1 MTTASSTGRHAAVPA
16 PAAPLSEG
24 RLRLLLI
31 VMCGA
36 LALVI
41 AANSSLN
48 VALPDIARDLGAT
61 QTELTW
67 VVNGYALLFAALLL
81 PAGIA
86 ADRFGRRPALVAGL
100 LVFGLSSVVSAFVDS
115 PGTLIA
121 LRVVAGIGATLV
133 MPATLSVLTDAYPPE
148 RRAYAVGIWAGVSGA
163 GAVLGLVAGGVL
175 LTWFWWGSV
184 LAVSGVA
191 SVALAGVCAAAVP
204 AHRNPSLSLDPLGS
218 TAAVL
223 TLGSLVYGIIEG
235 PERGWTDP
243 LTVTAFV
250 VAVLSF
256 LAFVAVELR
265 VADPMLDVRLFR
277 HRGLSVGSTMIVLQ
291 FAAALG
297 LFVLIP
303 QYLQSVRGESALES
317 ALRLLPLALG
327 IGPGSQ
333 LAPKLSARFG
343 DRIVVTAGM
352 AVAGGGFLLLG
363 SLPQDG
369 AYWPFALALAL
380 FGAGF
385 GLATT
390 PATTLI
396 LEGLPADRRTLA
408 SAVND
413 TAREVGG
420 AIGIAVLATVLNAV
434 YRERADTFTA
444 GLPADA
450 AELGREG
457 VGVAV
462 AVADR
467 LGPAGTQLAESARA
481 GFYDGYQVSILTG
494 AAILLAGAVFCALF
508 APRRSGPAVDPARS
522 GPAEPADW
530 SGASG
535 PAAWR
540 GGRAPGGRGD
550 DPAPGTHRRP

>member
-1 MTTASSTGRHAAVPA
+1 VPA
-16 PAAPLSEG
+16 AAAPPAPLSEG
-24 RLRLLLI
+24 RLRLLLV

-48 VALPDIARDLGAT
+48 VALPDIARDLGASQT
-61 QTELTW
+61 QLTW

-86 ADRFGRRPALVAGL
+86 ADRFGRRPAMVGGL
-100 LVFGLSSVVSAFVDS
+100 LVFGLSSAVSAFVDE

-163 GAVLGLVAGGVL
+163 GAILGLVAGGVL
-175 LTWFWWGSV
+175 LRWFWWGSV

-191 SVALAGVCAAAVP
+191 SVLLAVVCALAVP
-204 AHRNPSLSLDPLGS
+204 AYRNPSLSLDPLGS
-218 TAAVL
+218 VSAVL
-223 TLGSLVYGIIEG
+223 ALGALVYGIIEG

-243 LTVTAFV
+243 LTVAAFA
-250 VAVLSF
+250 VAVLA
-256 LAFVAVELR
+256 LAAFVLVELR
-265 VADPMLDVRLFR
+265 AADPMLDVRLFR
-277 HRGLSVGSTMIVLQ
+277 HRGLSVGSVMIVLQ

-297 LFVLIP
+297 LFILIP
-303 QYLQSVRGESALES
+303 QYLQSVRGDSALES

-343 DRIVVTAGM
+343 DRLVVAAGM
-352 AVAGGGFLLLG
+352 AVAGAGYLLLG

-369 AYWPFALALAL
+369 AYWPFAVALAV

-396 LEGLPADRRTLA
+396 LQGLPEDRRTLA

-420 AIGIAVLATVLNAV
+420 AVGIAVLATVLNAV
-434 YRERADTFTA
+434 YRDRAADFTA
-444 GLPADA
+444 GLPPEA
-450 AELGREG
+450 AELGKEG
-457 VGVAV
+457 VATAV
-462 AVADR
+462 AAADR
-467 LGPAGTQLAESARA
+467 LGPAGTALADSARA
-481 GFYDGYQVSILTG
+481 GFYDGYQVSILAG
-494 AAILLAGAVFCALF
+494 AAILLAGAVICALF
-508 APRRSGPAVDPARS
+508 APGRSPGSTAGQTPVAVEPPPGAHLRS
-522 GPAEPADW
+522 
-530 SGASG
+530 
-535 PAAWR
+535 
-540 GGRAPGGRGD
+540 
-550 DPAPGTHRRP
+550 